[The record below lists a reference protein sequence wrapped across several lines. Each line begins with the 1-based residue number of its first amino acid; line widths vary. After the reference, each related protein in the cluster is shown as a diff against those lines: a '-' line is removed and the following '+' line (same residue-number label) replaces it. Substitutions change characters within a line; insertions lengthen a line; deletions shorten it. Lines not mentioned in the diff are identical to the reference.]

1 MDKDKIIDIISHVKD
16 KSNKDLM
23 DARTEL
29 MDEFEKTK
37 KLIID
42 LTRHMEAIEENYNI
56 VNNEIGKRLS

>member
-1 MDKDKIIDIISHVKD
+1 MDKDKLIDIVGNVKD

-29 MDEFEKTK
+29 EDEFEKTK

-42 LTRHMEAIEENYNI
+42 LTRHMDAVAENYNI
-56 VNNEIGKRLS
+56 VNNEIGKRLT

>member
-1 MDKDKIIDIISHVKD
+1 MDKDKIIDIIGHVKD